1 MSDIST
7 LLSDVLGGHRL
18 TEVEATRLLEI
29 RDRNVFE
36 IASVADEVRERKAGN
51 IVTYVKNQNLHVTN
65 ICKNL
70 CGFCGFGRS
79 ADDDGAYCND
89 KLAIQAK
96 VRLAL
101 KRGVTEICPLSGVHP
116 EFTIDTY
123 CDLISWVHEIGPHIH
138 LHAFSPD
145 EVSYAASRS
154 NLSSV
159 EVLER
164 LKAAGL
170 GSLQGTAAEILVD
183 SVRKVI
189 CPRKLG
195 TAEWVRIIKEAHAL
209 GIFSTATIMYGSCE
223 TAKDQ
228 AEHLGILRTIQDETN
243 GFTELVPLTYIH
255 TNTSLYKE
263 GIARAGA
270 TGREDL
276 LMTAVSRLFL
286 DNFNNIQVPWG
297 KLGLKMSQMSLL
309 AGGNDLAGTMFSDDV
324 SVNAG
329 AIDADYLDP
338 LVMERMV
345 SDLGRTLQERTTLY
359 KLI

>member
-1 MSDIST
+1 MSEISH

-18 TEVEATRLLEI
+18 TVAEAEGLLKCA
-29 RDRNVFE
+29 DRNILQ
-36 IASVADEVRERKAGN
+36 IAVAADEMREHRAGN

-79 ADDDGAYCND
+79 AEDEGAYCND
-89 KLAIQAK
+89 KTAIQAK
-96 VRLAL
+96 TRLAME
-101 KRGVTEICPLSGVHP
+101 RGVTEICLLSGVHP
-116 EFTIDTY
+116 DFTIDTY
-123 CDLISWVHEIGPHIH
+123 CDLISWVHEIGPYIH

-145 EVSYAASRS
+145 EVSHAASGS

-195 TAEWVRIIKEAHAL
+195 TAEWVRIIKEAHTM
-209 GIFSTATIMYGSCE
+209 GIPSTATIMYGSCE
-223 TAKDQ
+223 TEHDR
-228 AEHLGILRTIQDETN
+228 AEHLGILRDIQDETN

-255 TNTSLYKE
+255 TNTPLYKA
-263 GIARAGA
+263 GISRAGA

-276 LMTAVSRLFL
+276 LMIAVSRLFL
-286 DNFNNIQVPWG
+286 DNFDNIQVPWG
-297 KLGLKMSQMSLL
+297 KLGLKMSQLTLL

-324 SVNAG
+324 SVKAG
-329 AIDADYLDP
+329 ATDADYLDP
-338 LVMERMV
+338 NVMERMV
-345 SDLGRTLQERTTLY
+345 SDIGSCLLY
-359 KLI
+359 TSPSPRD